1 MIADILDDSSKPY
14 QSPKDIFHEASI
26 DDLKILH
33 KMISRLQEKEET
45 EVAAEWNLKKIVLF
59 DIPIYLRYV
68 INLDPDE
75 VNKSN

>member
-1 MIADILDDSSKPY
+1 MNFK
-14 QSPKDIFHEASI
+14 KE
-26 DDLKILH
+26 KI
-33 KMISRLQEKEET
+33 
-45 EVAAEWNLKKIVLF
+45 IVLF